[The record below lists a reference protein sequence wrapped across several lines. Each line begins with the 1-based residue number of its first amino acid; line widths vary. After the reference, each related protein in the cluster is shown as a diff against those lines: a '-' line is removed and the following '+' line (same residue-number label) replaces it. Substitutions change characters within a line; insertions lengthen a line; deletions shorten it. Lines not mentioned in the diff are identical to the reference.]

1 MQTYKELIAESLS
14 TSSNNPV
21 IISSC
26 YKVVTHNLLEQLVT
40 NMLTQ
45 RPCSCASWQLV
56 NKPGRSSA
64 NTSFW
69 QVVGIALLQVC
80 FRFVTSCSFLHI
92 QSQPD
97 LRLCISTATRA
108 KISQQLVNNMC
119 ACLFVPSCWKVWNKL
134 LSFCYKVDEANRLAT
149 SCPNQSD
156 IVCTQQVDAWQQ
168 ARSNLLRTA
177 CISLVG
183 TTCIKSVTVNQPC
196 NKVITTCF
204 KLITTTGNKQC
215 EHIEWAT
222 TLSQQPCYNLL
233 ADL

>member
-119 ACLFVPSCWKVWNKL
+119 ACLFPVVEKSGTNCYHFVTRLTRPTDSRQVVATSLISFVRNKL
-134 LSFCYKVDEANRLAT
+134 MH
-149 SCPNQSD
+149 
-156 IVCTQQVDAWQQ
+156 
-168 ARSNLLRTA
+168 
-177 CISLVG
+177 
-183 TTCIKSVTVNQPC
+183 
-196 NKVITTCF
+196 
-204 KLITTTGNKQC
+204 GNKLP
-215 EHIEWAT
+215 AT
-222 TLSQQPCYNLL
+222 CYEQPALVLL
-233 ADL
+233 EQLVSSLLQ